1 MGPYAAAMN
10 KPSKWVAGFV
20 LAAAGVFGAAGSALA
35 WHHGP
40 RVTFGLHFG
49 PYWGPGWGPGWYYPP
64 PYYYPPAVVVAAPP
78 AAPPVYV
85 ERNEASAPAQS
96 QGYWYYCE
104 QSRGYYPY
112 VKDCPGGWKA
122 VPPAPP
128 PAQ

>member
-1 MGPYAAAMN
+1 MK
-10 KPSKWVAGFV
+10 KPSKWLIGVA
-20 LAAAGVFGAAGSALA
+20 LAAAGVLSAGSAMA

-40 RVTFGLHFG
+40 RVVFGFNFG
-49 PYWGPGWGPGWYYPP
+49 PSPYWGPGWYYPP
-64 PYYYPPAVVVAAPP
+64 PYYYPPTVVVAQPP
-78 AAPPVYV
+78 APPVYV
-85 ERNEASAPAQS
+85 ERSDQAAQS

-104 QSRGYYPY
+104 TSRGYYPY

>member
-1 MGPYAAAMN
+1 MN
-10 KPSKWVAGFV
+10 KRSKWIAGFA
-20 LAAAGVFGAAGSALA
+20 LAAAGIFGCAAPALA

-40 RVTFGLHFG
+40 RVVFGLNFG

-64 PYYYPPAVVVAAPP
+64 AYYPPAVVVAAPP

-85 ERNEASAPAQS
+85 ERNDAPAQAQS
-96 QGYWYYCE
+96 YWYYCE
-104 QSRGYYPY
+104 TSRGYYPY